1 MKTILVGPTGFL
13 GENFLRLRPDLIS
26 VGRRKPRNSGIKH
39 INISSEF
46 NFEVLDDLTF
56 DYAIFLIGSSDHEVL
71 RNNPSKAFEMNV
83 IPLAKFFDYLASRE
97 NKPKKVITFTTML
110 QYDTKKMNIPC
121 NELQPIKPDTSNY
134 VLSKVT
140 AENLS
145 KLYRKYFQIIDI
157 RLSNVYGP
165 THLRRPDLIPTL
177 MHNILDKKQINVWT
191 KEPIRDFV
199 FVNDVVEVV
208 MNLLNVNFSGPL
220 NVGSGM
226 PTKVKEI
233 CDFLEKQC
241 AVIINSQN
249 NKVSGHMKYVHDLSL
264 LKSLIN
270 YKPSSINKGL
280 SETYNYMKNV
290 SRNSF

>member
-1 MKTILVGPTGFL
+1 MNTILVGPTGFL
-13 GENFLRLRPDLIS
+13 GENFLRIRPDLIS
-26 VGRRKPRNSGIKH
+26 VGRRKPRNSGIKY
-39 INISSEF
+39 INISSQF
-46 NFEVLDDLTF
+46 NFEILDDLIF

-83 IPLAKFFDYLASRE
+83 IPLAKFFNYLASRK

-110 QYDTKKMNIPC
+110 QYDTEKMNIPC

-165 THLRRPDLIPTL
+165 THLRRPDLVPTL
-177 MHNILDKKQINVWT
+177 MHSILDKKETNVWT

-208 MNLLNVNFSGPL
+208 MNLLEVNFSGPL
-220 NVGSGM
+220 NVGSGT

-233 CDFLEKQC
+233 CDFLEKEC
-241 AVIINSQN
+241 GVTINSKN
-249 NKVSGHMKYVHDLSL
+249 NKVSGHMKYVHDLTL
-264 LKSLIN
+264 LNSLIN
-270 YKPSSINKGL
+270 YKPSSINRGL
-280 SETYNYMKNV
+280 RETYIYMKNIT
-290 SRNSF
+290 RNSF